1 MNILC
6 VYATMQHL
14 AHWTRGTPL
23 SVSNRQLGTHSAAL
37 RVVTH
42 QQQRLLCCCS
52 CDFSFTAAATSKGI
66 DASRI
71 KSVSQQQ
78 QQQQQQ
84 QCQQHELEQSKLP
97 QVHYLENQFKLDVL
111 NFWGKCCLFV
121 PLFLVFL
128 EKKTALFE
136 KEGAFI
142 LFSPKNQGFVRSWFL
157 DCSSKTV
164 LFTKKGVLPLTNS
177 TPNKVHSAPWYLC
190 FFIHY
195 QCTLSI

>member
-1 MNILC
+1 MSKLKKMSNEWIYSHRLKRSC
-6 VYATMQHL
+6 LNNVLRMSVSKSSEQLGLLLVKPHFC
-14 AHWTRGTPL
+14 HWTRGTPL

-84 QCQQHELEQSKLP
+84 CQQHESKQNNNNNDNNKKQQQQQQQQQELDLFPLP
-97 QVHYLENQFKLDVL
+97 N
-111 NFWGKCCLFV
+111 NG
-121 PLFLVFL
+121 
-128 EKKTALFE
+128 
-136 KEGAFI
+136 
-142 LFSPKNQGFVRSWFL
+142 
-157 DCSSKTV
+157 
-164 LFTKKGVLPLTNS
+164 TN
-177 TPNKVHSAPWYLC
+177 
-190 FFIHY
+190 
-195 QCTLSI
+195 